1 MAPSDIVIVR
11 EKLGPLT
18 LHSWIRT
25 STLSI
30 EVNGNT
36 RVRRGITGAR
46 SVYVNVEIA
55 ASKVILEL
63 SPATA
68 ANMKN
73 PLIVTAPA
81 EMTAAKRKNGFR

>member
-11 EKLGPLT
+11 EKLGPLS

-25 STLSI
+25 SALSI
-30 EVNGNT
+30 EFSGNT
-36 RVRRGITGAR
+36 RLRRGITGAC
-46 SVYVNVEIA
+46 SVHVNVEAA
-55 ASKVILEL
+55 ASKIILEL

-68 ANMKN
+68 ANMKK